1 MPYTLII
8 MMKLKTVMNNPPIN
22 VTAHKGMLSKK
33 PQSATAVFISSG
45 STAKA
50 GGAVNIP
57 NEQMGYISNSEA
69 FYGVKMD
76 AIANLS
82 GQQEIKDLFNVMERS
97 GKWRL

>member
-1 MPYTLII
+1 M
-8 MMKLKTVMNNPPIN
+8 
-22 VTAHKGMLSKK
+22 
-33 PQSATAVFISSG
+33 
-45 STAKA
+45 
-50 GGAVNIP
+50 NIP
-57 NEQMGYISNSEA
+57 NEQMGYITNSEA